1 MEFYKKLLN
10 KLITNNNYFNLLI
23 FFIITAQIYINYQGV
38 YHPFYIDIYDY
49 NLDRSLFKNDIY
61 LQNSLIFDSSILL
74 HLFNIIKINL
84 HNDFINLSLYISSNF
99 LGIFFLKKI
108 LEEFFL
114 FEEKQLI
121 NYVLVFSLFSQIT
134 LQYIQPLFL
143 TTHTGTI
150 TSIVMPLILPYIY
163 YFFKRIKLICCI
175 CNFFLFLISIRNF
188 WILILI
194 TNLII
199 FLELIKNKKF
209 IYFFFQTLSIL
220 VPLVILGSH
229 SEYLSFDQ
237 RIQMIELIFERAE
250 GEDALNLQNKLNLIA
265 TLVCFF
271 LFYFFLKRI
280 NSISKKIKIFLWN
293 FLSIHLII
301 FVFYYNF
308 CSWIYEIF
316 PIYEIVL
323 LNPIRIFYIFNTFLI
338 ILGVKYFKEFIH
350 SNTLFFLL
358 LTNFL
363 VLNIFGYSINFMIFC
378 IISFCVYLLN
388 SKSFEVKTLSLNLIF
403 LFVIS
408 YQLIKIYTDKPNKID
423 LTLFKNEKRFT
434 NIGDFNNQNLKKLL
448 YLKQCDDFTLL
459 FIDRTKSKNV
469 NTNFKN
475 LDKYNL
481 NNILNWSVKKSKYLG
496 EISHF
501 YGSSKSNLIK
511 NHFVRK
517 KEVELLLNK
526 ISFNEEISGEL
537 KNILSHKHNIVII
550 ISSDKDLYFN
560 EGYYSYKNERF
571 HYYYNNSNLSKCLKS
586 NT

>member
-1 MEFYKKLLN
+1 
-10 KLITNNNYFNLLI
+10 
-23 FFIITAQIYINYQGV
+23 
-38 YHPFYIDIYDY
+38 
-49 NLDRSLFKNDIY
+49 
-61 LQNSLIFDSSILL
+61 LL

-84 HNDFINLSLYISSNF
+84 HNDFINLSLYILSNF

-163 YFFKRIKLICCI
+163 YFFKRINLIFFI
-175 CNFFLFLISIRNF
+175 LNFFLLLISIRNF

-199 FLELIKNKKF
+199 SLELIKNKKF

-220 VPLVILGSH
+220 VPLIILGSH

-265 TLVCFF
+265 TLVYFF

-280 NSISKKIKIFLWN
+280 NSIPKKIKIFLWY

-308 CSWIYEIF
+308 CLWIYEIF

-323 LNPIRIFYIFNTFLI
+323 LNPIRIFYIFNTFII

-363 VLNIFGYSINFMIFC
+363 VLNIFGYSINFIIFF
-378 IISFCVYLLN
+378 ILSFCVYFLN
-388 SKSFEVKTLSLNLIF
+388 SKIFEGKILSLNLIF

-434 NIGDFNNQNLKKLL
+434 NIGDFENQNLKKLL

-481 NNILNWSVKKSKYLG
+481 NNILNWSVKKSK
-496 EISHF
+496 
-501 YGSSKSNLIK
+501 
-511 NHFVRK
+511 
-517 KEVELLLNK
+517 
-526 ISFNEEISGEL
+526 
-537 KNILSHKHNIVII
+537 
-550 ISSDKDLYFN
+550 
-560 EGYYSYKNERF
+560 
-571 HYYYNNSNLSKCLKS
+571 
-586 NT
+586 